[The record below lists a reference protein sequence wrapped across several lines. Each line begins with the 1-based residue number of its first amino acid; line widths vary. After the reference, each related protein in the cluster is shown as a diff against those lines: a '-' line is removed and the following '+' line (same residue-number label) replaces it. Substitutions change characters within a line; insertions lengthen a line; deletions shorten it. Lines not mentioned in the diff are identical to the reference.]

1 MKKKQQLEKNNKD
14 LESSIL
20 ALNDILTV
28 KEDVEQQLAVA
39 RQHNDQIDQ
48 AKDELN
54 RELENASDYITRL
67 EDKFFEA
74 KKKSLELLKSLKD
87 AEGDCDLL

>member
-1 MKKKQQLEKNNKD
+1 M
-14 LESSIL
+14 
-20 ALNDILTV
+20 ALRNILTA
-28 KEDVEQQLAVA
+28 KEDVESQLAMA
-39 RQHNDQIDQ
+39 LEHNRQIDA

-74 KKKSLELLKSLKD
+74 KKTGLDLLKQVKE
-87 AEGDCDLL
+87 AEGECD